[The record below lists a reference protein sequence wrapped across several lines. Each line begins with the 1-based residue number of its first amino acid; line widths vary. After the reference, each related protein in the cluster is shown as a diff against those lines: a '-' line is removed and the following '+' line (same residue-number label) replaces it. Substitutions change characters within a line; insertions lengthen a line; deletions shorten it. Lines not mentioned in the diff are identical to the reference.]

1 MAEGKVA
8 DVKAKPKAPKK
19 SASAVEAVENVG
31 VIQHPDAVGSVVE
44 NYALEEFYCEI
55 LNAVAIGLLRRGE
68 NITVIAETAQN
79 YADVGNAYLKEQ
91 PSDKLLFAY
100 SSVRLFAEFCRVLVE
115 RGEHINEIFPT
126 ALALTQEI
134 AGKYS

>member
-19 SASAVEAVENVG
+19 PASAVEAVENVG

-44 NYALEEFYCEI
+44 NYALEEFYGEI

-79 YADVGNAYLKEQ
+79 YADVGNAYLDEQ

-126 ALALTQEI
+126 AFALTQEI